1 MSMKNEIQNH
11 PANKDQLRGYGI
23 MNTQK
28 ENQSRQSKKQFSR
41 YYCLIAAALILI
53 SLCSPAVAESFI
65 PVMDSDTLDYYV
77 GYGEPEITAALRG
90 NQEFGKGE
98 TANVQIAV
106 ANKGMLEK
114 VVYREYVIASTLN
127 VSNLKIYKS
136 GGDSDGGGGINPVIT
151 EDVSAITVDDYLQYL
166 ADSADTNQQNSLAQ
180 TEMQIEAG
188 RVNAQSLNMKFVCDS
203 PYIEVDNSGD
213 YSYLASLNSGAYNVV
228 SVPVKI
234 SPDTPAGE
242 YVINM
247 TVTYKYPSNAKMIK
261 AGNGTD
267 GFTTFLYSDSYV
279 QEYTAVTEKIRIPI
293 YISSG
298 AVFEATELNGTLSA
312 GKTRTITVTYTNVGD
327 ETAYNAE
334 TKLSLM
340 HPLSSTRN
348 KALLGDVAPGESVVV
363 EYPVT
368 AHSTAIEKNYGV
380 NTDIRYYDEDDKL
393 EIAPSI
399 KLDIPMVNPYT
410 IFTFRNALIGV
421 LLLVAASLVYDYSK
435 KNKKKNGKGDGSET
449 AVIESEN

>member
-41 YYCLIAAALILI
+41 YYCLIAAVLILI

-65 PVMDSDTLDYYV
+65 PVMDSDTLDYYI

-114 VVYREYVIASTLN
+114 VVYREYVIGPTKMPTETMYESDTSGSPSFEVINITADNYTEY
-127 VSNLKIYKS
+127 LK
-136 GGDSDGGGGINPVIT
+136 DTATTT
-151 EDVSAITVDDYLQYL
+151 E
-166 ADSADTNQQNSLAQ
+166 QNALAQ
-180 TEMQIEAG
+180 TEMKIEAG

-213 YSYLASLNSGAYNVV
+213 YSYLASLNSGTYNVV

-247 TVTYKYPSNAKMIK
+247 TLTYKYPSNAKMIK

-279 QEYTAVTEKIRIPI
+279 QEYTAVTEKIQIPI

-348 KALLGDVAPGESVVV
+348 KALLGDVPPGESVVV
-363 EYPVT
+363 EYPVS

-393 EIAPSI
+393 EIAPSV

-435 KNKKKNGKGDGSET
+435 KSKKKNGKGDGSET